1 MPHEHHTDCG
11 HESHDHDHSHEL
23 TSDMGSQDNLFL
35 QIDRDNVVAL
45 NTSSTGSDV
54 IKPWHTRL
62 DETQVTGE
70 CFIVDRNSWRTPQ
83 VYRIWR
89 GRSNVGKHI
98 CHQLLCYKWCG
109 YNRILRIPFTG
120 SVRLRALLLKAGPG
134 AQTPSKVNLV
144 CPQLPSVCT

>member
-23 TSDMGSQDNLFL
+23 TSDLGSQDNLFL

-62 DETQVTGE
+62 DETQVIGK
-70 CFIVDRNSWRTPQ
+70 CFIVDRNS
-83 VYRIWR
+83 
-89 GRSNVGKHI
+89 
-98 CHQLLCYKWCG
+98 
-109 YNRILRIPFTG
+109 
-120 SVRLRALLLKAGPG
+120 
-134 AQTPSKVNLV
+134 
-144 CPQLPSVCT
+144 